1 MAKNK
6 NLREQIDY
14 GDYPERMDP
23 KLERKLRDPENPF
36 AKNPAFSGGI
46 EEVQKLATR
55 RFKQVVD
62 KVREVT
68 GKDSINSPM
77 IGRMLFSEIFRKI
90 PQVVAIE
97 SRHKDALENLSIEAS
112 IDEAQIP
119 KDWFVIESY
128 LNREPL
134 DISNFR
140 LQADELEDENDEE
153 AKKLMIQA
161 GFDID
166 EITSEEKLELEKD
179 KRNIINAI
187 IQGTAKKGHFLFQ
200 KPEVKAKL
208 DAIDP
213 RLYQMYLEI
222 MAMNDFMY
230 FTMEDLIDMANE
242 SGQGIAAM
250 VELGDVDGEE
260 DGGEEEGG
268 EESADTVIRAYGLI
282 FPMLCHEILKGI
294 EEAKGRYG
302 LPEDMETREKVMG
315 QTDTL
320 PMEAWSLKIGPQVV
334 EKIRFALPDSMFE
347 DNNKGLINWF
357 QMELYK
363 LPAEEFLQIIG
374 NAISDEKS
382 KNLKATNQFQNLI
395 KIAKK
400 NKEEYDEF
408 ETGEDSTDDELDFL
422 SGMGISRPD

>member
-1 MAKNK
+1 MAKNRK
-6 NLREQIDY
+6 IQEQIDY

-23 KLERKLRDPENPF
+23 GLERKLRDPEHPF
-36 AKNPAFSGGI
+36 AKNPAFQEGS
-46 EEVQKLATR
+46 EEIQRLATR

-62 KVREVT
+62 KVRQVT
-68 GKDSINSPM
+68 GREAINSPM
-77 IGRMLFSEIFRKI
+77 VARMLFAEIYQKI
-90 PQVVAIE
+90 PQIISIE
-97 SRHKDALENLSIEAS
+97 SRHKDALEKLSIDAS
-112 IDEAQIP
+112 VDEAQIP

-128 LNREPL
+128 LNREPI
-134 DISNFR
+134 DTSNFR
-140 LQADELEDENDEE
+140 LAAEELKEENEE
-153 AKKLMIQA
+153 EVKELMIKA
-161 GFDID
+161 GFNIEELTPK
-166 EITSEEKLELEKD
+166 EILELEKD

-230 FTMEDLIDMANE
+230 FTMDDLVDMASNT
-242 SGQGIAAM
+242 GQGIAAM
-250 VELGDVDGEE
+250 VELNDA
-260 DGGEEEGG
+260 DGGEGEGG

-302 LPEDMETREKVMG
+302 LPEDPETREKVMG

-320 PMEAWSLKIGPQVV
+320 PMEAWSLRIGPQVV
-334 EKIRFALPDSMFE
+334 EKIRFALPDEMFDE
-347 DNNKGLINWF
+347 KNKGLINWF

-363 LPAEEFLQIIG
+363 LPAEEFLEIVG
-374 NAISDEKS
+374 NAISDDSEKNS
-382 KNLKATNQFQNLI
+382 KATSKFKELI
-395 KIAKK
+395 SIAKK
-400 NKEEYDEF
+400 NKEEYESF
-408 ETGEDSTDDELDFL
+408 ESSEDSEDDGLDFL
-422 SGMGISRPD
+422 AGLGISRPD

>member
-1 MAKNK
+1 MAKNRK
-6 NLREQIDY
+6 IQEQIDY

-23 KLERKLRDPENPF
+23 SLERKLRDPENPF
-36 AKNPAFSGGI
+36 AKNPAFQDGL
-46 EEVQKLATR
+46 EEIQRLATK

-68 GKDSINSPM
+68 GRQSINSPM
-77 IGRMLFSEIFRKI
+77 VAKMLISEVYQKI
-90 PQVVAIE
+90 PQIIYIE

-128 LNREPL
+128 LNREPI
-134 DISNFR
+134 DVSNFR
-140 LQADELEDENDEE
+140 LEAKELQEENEEE
-153 AKKLMIQA
+153 AKELMIQA
-161 GFDID
+161 GFNID
-166 EITSEEKLELEKD
+166 ELTPKEKLELEKD

-213 RLYQMYLEI
+213 RLYQMYLEV
-222 MAMNDFMY
+222 MALNDFMY
-230 FTMEDLIDMANE
+230 FTMDDLIDML
-242 SGQGIAAM
+242 SSTGQGVAAM
-250 VELGDVDGEE
+250 VELDDIDGEDSDGEE
-260 DGGEEEGG
+260 GP

-282 FPMLCHEILKGI
+282 FPMLCHEIIKGI

-302 LPEDMETREKVMG
+302 LPEDLDLRDKVMG

-320 PMEAWSLKIGPQVV
+320 PMEAWSLRLGPQIV
-334 EKIRFALPDSMFE
+334 EKIRFALPDEMYDDE
-347 DNNKGLINWF
+347 NKGLINWF

-363 LPAEEFLQIIG
+363 LPAEEFLEIIG
-374 NAISDEKS
+374 NAISDDS
-382 KNLKATNQFQNLI
+382 DKNSKATGQFNELI
-395 KIAKK
+395 VIAKK
-400 NKEEYDEF
+400 NMEEYDSF
-408 ETGEDSTDDELDFL
+408 ESSEDSEDDELDFL
-422 SGMGISRPD
+422 AGLGISRPD

>member
-1 MAKNK
+1 MAKNRK
-6 NLREQIDY
+6 IQEQIDY

-23 KLERKLRDPENPF
+23 GLERKLRDPEHPF
-36 AKNPAFSGGI
+36 AKNPAFQEGS
-46 EEVQKLATR
+46 EEIQRLATR

-62 KVREVT
+62 KVRQVT
-68 GKDSINSPM
+68 GREAINSPM
-77 IGRMLFSEIFRKI
+77 VARMLFAEIYQKI
-90 PQVVAIE
+90 PQIISIE
-97 SRHKDALENLSIEAS
+97 SRHKDALEKLSIDAS
-112 IDEAQIP
+112 VDEAQIP

-128 LNREPL
+128 LNREPI
-134 DISNFR
+134 DTSNFR
-140 LQADELEDENDEE
+140 LAAEELKEENEE
-153 AKKLMIQA
+153 EVKELMIKA
-161 GFDID
+161 GFNIEELTPK
-166 EITSEEKLELEKD
+166 EILELEKD

-230 FTMEDLIDMANE
+230 FTMDDLVDMASNT
-242 SGQGIAAM
+242 GQGIAAM
-250 VELGDVDGEE
+250 VELNDA
-260 DGGEEEGG
+260 DGGEGEGG

-302 LPEDMETREKVMG
+302 LPEDPETREKVMG

-320 PMEAWSLKIGPQVV
+320 PMEAWSIRIGPQVV
-334 EKIRFALPDSMFE
+334 EKIRFALPDEMFDE
-347 DNNKGLINWF
+347 ANRGLINWF

-363 LPAEEFLQIIG
+363 LPAEQFLEIIG
-374 NAISDEKS
+374 NAISDDSEKNS
-382 KNLKATNQFQNLI
+382 KATAEFKELI
-395 KIAKK
+395 SIAKK
-400 NKEEYDEF
+400 NKEEYESF
-408 ETGEDSTDDELDFL
+408 ESSEDSEDDGLDFL
-422 SGMGISRPD
+422 AGLGISRPD

>member
-1 MAKNK
+1 MAKNRK
-6 NLREQIDY
+6 IQEQIDY

-23 KLERKLRDPENPF
+23 GLERKLRDPEHPF
-36 AKNPAFSGGI
+36 AKNPAFQEGS
-46 EEVQKLATR
+46 EEIQRLATR

-62 KVREVT
+62 KVRQVT
-68 GKDSINSPM
+68 GREAINSPM
-77 IGRMLFSEIFRKI
+77 VARMLFAEIYQKI
-90 PQVVAIE
+90 PQIISIE
-97 SRHKDALENLSIEAS
+97 SRHKDALEKLSIDAS
-112 IDEAQIP
+112 VDEAQIP

-128 LNREPL
+128 LNREPI
-134 DISNFR
+134 DTSNFR
-140 LQADELEDENDEE
+140 LAAEELKEENEE
-153 AKKLMIQA
+153 EVKELMIKA
-161 GFDID
+161 GFNIEELTPK
-166 EITSEEKLELEKD
+166 EILELEKD

-230 FTMEDLIDMANE
+230 FTMDDLVDMASNT
-242 SGQGIAAM
+242 GQGIAAM
-250 VELGDVDGEE
+250 VELNDA
-260 DGGEEEGG
+260 DGGEGEGG

-302 LPEDMETREKVMG
+302 LPEDPETREKVMG

-320 PMEAWSLKIGPQVV
+320 PMEAWSLRIGPQVV
-334 EKIRFALPDSMFE
+334 EKIRFALPDEMFDE
-347 DNNKGLINWF
+347 KNKGLINWF

-363 LPAEEFLQIIG
+363 LPAEEFLEIVG
-374 NAISDEKS
+374 NAISDDSEKNS
-382 KNLKATNQFQNLI
+382 KATSKFEELI
-395 KIAKK
+395 SIAKK
-400 NKEEYDEF
+400 NKEEYESF
-408 ETGEDSTDDELDFL
+408 ESSEDSEDDGLDFL
-422 SGMGISRPD
+422 AGLGISRPD